1 MGLPAAQMQPPA
13 PTPRE
18 AQLAGESSRQLAA
31 CLGPGETT
39 SLRIVEA
46 GEEITI
52 PVAAL
57 RMLVEIL
64 AQMGKGN
71 AVALVPYATEL
82 TTQQAAGF
90 LSVSRPHV
98 VSLLERGE
106 LPYRKVGTHRR
117 IQLKDILDYRQR
129 SLVKRRTALDEM
141 AQQAQDL
148 QLGY

>member
-1 MGLPAAQMQPPA
+1 MGLPAAHMQPAA

-31 CLGPGETT
+31 CLGPGETV
-39 SLRIVEA
+39 SLRVVEA

-64 AQMGKGN
+64 AQMGEGN
-71 AVALVPYATEL
+71 AVALVPYAAEL
-82 TTQQAAGF
+82 TTQQAADF
-90 LSVSRPHV
+90 LRVSRPHV

-129 SLVKRRTALDEM
+129 SLVQRRTALDEL